1 MYLAAGHLAVAA
13 GHLAAG
19 HLAVAACAW
28 RPGVRHG
35 RAAPSAVIA
44 SADVIALE
52 FIPRRLAARDPGM
65 LAVRHGTLAVRQG
78 RAGRDGHRRM
88 RPLVCVAGLVRAA
101 RETARPAARS
111 LLLAAALVIVAA
123 MPTLAASPAVA
134 TSAGP
139 SGPSLAPAATTPAS
153 TAPASGEPGAS
164 TRPAASSAAPS
175 SGNLAASSAA
185 PSSGAPAAS
194 AAPNIATG
202 DTRSSGTPPSFIGQP
217 ILAAVAVVVLGL
229 LTAAATVLYT
239 RATQHR

>member
-1 MYLAAGHLAVAA
+1 MYLAAEHLAA

-35 RAAPSAVIA
+35 RAPASPVIA

-52 FIPRRLAARDPGM
+52 FIPRRLAAREPGT
-65 LAVRHGTLAVRQG
+65 LAVRHGTLSVRHG
-78 RAGRDGHRRM
+78 RAGHDGDGRM
-88 RPLVCVAGLVRAA
+88 RPLVCVARLVRAA
-101 RETARPAARS
+101 RETTRPAARS

-175 SGNLAASSAA
+175 SGNLTAS
-185 PSSGAPAAS
+185 S

-217 ILAAVAVVVLGL
+217 ILAALAVVVLGL
-229 LTAAATVLYT
+229 LTAAVIVLYT